1 MKHHIIM
8 KEPEDPDP
16 RTKKHHH
23 AITTVLGIEVEAN
36 DPGLHHHDTTVAPG
50 TEAADDPSL

>member
-1 MKHHIIM
+1 M

-23 AITTVLGIEVEAN
+23 AITTVLGIEVEAD
-36 DPGLHHHDTTVAPG
+36 DPGLRHHDTTAAPG